1 MLTTHT
7 TLPDSPILWAKK
19 WLLPWNHSTARYP
32 VLRTGRGIPFGAVP
46 LLWSRFLGQAVL
58 QQRGS
63 SKRVKVAAV
72 DIGTNSTRLMVAE
85 AAPGGLDTLLRTT
98 KITRLGA
105 GVDSSRSIS
114 REAMERT
121 TSVLE
126 QYAEAI
132 RRLGAERVGVIAT
145 SACRDA
151 HNREEFFGRVR
162 EVLGTGPLLLS
173 GESEAALSFAGAVRA
188 YSDSR
193 AAPFLVV
200 DIGGGST
207 ELSVGRMDD
216 GASLKL
222 GTCETEGSE
231 ASVQLPG
238 FELFGWTSLEIGCVR
253 LSERYLHG
261 DPPTPEELHEAIR
274 DVEVNL
280 VEAERAVPIQEASTF
295 IGLAGTV
302 TSLAAMDLKL
312 DSYDPDAVHH
322 HRLTR
327 EAIENLFRYLA
338 SSTLEELRGE
348 PGLEPERAEVIVGG
362 AVVLTVMMRRWGF
375 DAVVVSEADIL
386 DGVALAT
393 SLGLIGS
400 DAS

>member
-1 MLTTHT
+1 M
-7 TLPDSPILWAKK
+7 
-19 WLLPWNHSTARYP
+19 
-32 VLRTGRGIPFGAVP
+32 
-46 LLWSRFLGQAVL
+46 
-58 QQRGS
+58 
-63 SKRVKVAAV
+63 KVAAV
-72 DIGTNSTRLMVAE
+72 DIGTNSTRLLVAE
-85 AAPGGLDTLLRTT
+85 AASGGLDTLFRTT
-98 KITRLGA
+98 RITRLGA

-126 QYAEAI
+126 QYAQVI

-145 SACRDA
+145 SASRDA
-151 HNREEFFGRVR
+151 DNRDEFFGRVQ

-173 GESEAALSFAGAVRA
+173 GESEAALSFAGAVSA
-188 YSDSR
+188 YSDPQ

-207 ELSVGRMDD
+207 ELSVGRMD
-216 GASLKL
+216 GGTNQEV
-222 GTCETEGSE
+222 GTCEAEASE
-231 ASVQLPG
+231 ASVHLPG
-238 FELFGWTSLEIGCVR
+238 IELYGWTSLDIGCVR

-261 DPPTPEELHEAIR
+261 DPPRPEELHEAIR
-274 DVEVNL
+274 DVEANL
-280 VEAERAVPIQEASTF
+280 VEAERAVPIQEARTV

-312 DSYDPDAVHH
+312 DAYDPDAVHH
-322 HRLTR
+322 YRLTR
-327 EAIENLFRYLA
+327 AAIESLFRYLA
-338 SSTLEELRGE
+338 SSTREELRGE
-348 PGLEPERAEVIVGG
+348 PGLEPARADVIVGG
-362 AVVLTVMMRRWGF
+362 ALVLAAMMRRWDF